1 MSITAMKQALEALE
15 AVLCSPEGKCCIQG
29 SDMDRLEVDMAL
41 ATFRQA
47 IKQYEKQK
55 PVGVVYSVPV
65 GQVVGP
71 DDTLKFAHT
80 VLSDDRLLLN
90 QSLYHEPQ
98 PQQKPEYKMNDE
110 KLLRLALEAI
120 ERGVRDGY
128 WNKDTVDVSTAIQKR
143 LFQPTP
149 QPQQAEKQ
157 EPVGWYDREYQDFS
171 RVQRV
176 GWEPIYTAPQP
187 QRERVIFPTMLRKM
201 WSGGEVQAWL
211 DENVNKEKNA

>member
-149 QPQQAEKQ
+149 QLKREWVDLSDELIDKTSWDFTDYEGFQQGARWAQTK
-157 EPVGWYDREYQDFS
+157 
-171 RVQRV
+171 
-176 GWEPIYTAPQP
+176 
-187 QRERVIFPTMLRKM
+187 L
-201 WSGGEVQAWL
+201 
-211 DENVNKEKNA
+211 KELNT